1 MASCPIYP
9 GTMILQALHATVEG
23 SNTPAQRQPGCLGW
37 LNANFGIHVCVD
49 RYALFMSSLAGLLLS
64 LALLGIWIGMG
75 SVMGYGEPNWWLI
88 IGTYTG
94 LVGLQ
99 DCRCHLRANKGWCCV
114 LVDQVPYT

>member
-64 LALLGIWIGMG
+64 LALGIWIGRAQCH
-75 SVMGYGEPNWWLI
+75 
-88 IGTYTG
+88 G
-94 LVGLQ
+94 LWRTQ
-99 DCRCHLRANKGWCCV
+99 
-114 LVDQVPYT
+114 LVAHHWNVHRPGRLARL